1 MKCRWLP
8 ARSAQHKAHLPS
20 KVLLV
25 SSVGPLKS
33 WGIHV
38 LWGVFSYSIII
49 IFFFFLLLLILGVGG
64 GGERRALRIKIQ
76 HMPFLCRL

>member
-33 WGIHV
+33 WRMHV
-38 LWGVFSYSIII
+38 LWGVFSYSIIF
-49 IFFFFLLLLILGVGG
+49 FFFFLVVTNIGG
-64 GGERRALRIKIQ
+64 WRRRGEESIEN
-76 HMPFLCRL
+76 